1 MRAIQFATL
10 GPPDVLR
17 LVEVPEPHVGS
28 GQIRI
33 VVKAAGVNPVDWKIR
48 SGASKRAVPVP
59 LPSIPGMD
67 AAGVVDE
74 IGDGVTGVAI
84 GDAVFGQ
91 TVSGATAEFAL
102 LEAWARK
109 PAALS
114 FAEASGMPSAVETAT
129 RALNE
134 LGVRAGETLLISGAA
149 GGVGSAAVQ
158 LARERG
164 LRVIGTASEGNQ
176 DFLRSLG
183 AEPTTYGPGLTGR
196 VVAIA
201 PEGVDRALDVTGHGV
216 LPELIALVGSTER
229 VMTLADSTAPEL
241 GVQFSTGSKGRAF
254 DGLAVAADLYERGRF
269 SLVVSQEFPF
279 EQAAEA
285 HRLSETGHVRGKIV
299 VTVA

>member
-10 GPPDVLR
+10 GDPSVLQ
-17 LVEVPEPHVGS
+17 LVEVPEPHAGS
-28 GQIRI
+28 GEIRI
-33 VVKAAGVNPVDWKIR
+33 SVKAAGVNPVDWKIR
-48 SGASKRAVPVP
+48 SGASKRAVPVS

-91 TVSGATAEFAL
+91 TVTGATAEFAL
-102 LEAWARK
+102 LGVWVRK
-109 PAALS
+109 PASMS

-134 LGVRAGETLLISGAA
+134 LGVAAGETLLISGAA
-149 GGVGSAAVQ
+149 GGVGVAAVQ

-164 LRVIGTASEGNQ
+164 LSVIGTASEGNQ
-176 DFLRSLG
+176 DYLRSLG
-183 AEPTTYGPGLTGR
+183 AEPTTYGPGLTER
-196 VVAIA
+196 VLALA
-201 PEGVDRALDVTGHGV
+201 PEGVDRALDVTGYGV
-216 LPELIALVGSTER
+216 LPELITLVGSTER
-229 VMTLADSTAPEL
+229 VMTLADSTAAEL
-241 GVQFSTGSKGRAF
+241 GVEFSTGSRGRAF

-279 EQAAEA
+279 ERAAEA
-285 HRLSETGHVRGKIV
+285 HRLSETGHMRGKIV
-299 VTVA
+299 ITIA